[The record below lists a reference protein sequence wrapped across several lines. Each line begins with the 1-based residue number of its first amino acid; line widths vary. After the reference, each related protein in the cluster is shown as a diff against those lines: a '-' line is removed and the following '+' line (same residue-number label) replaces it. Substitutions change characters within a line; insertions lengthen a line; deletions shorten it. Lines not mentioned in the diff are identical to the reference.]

1 MGKILVVGSLNMD
14 FVINTDKMPVP
25 GETVLGNNFSLCPGG
40 KGANQA
46 YAIGKIGGDVAMIGA
61 VGNDEYGKKLKDNLQ
76 SVNVDVTPIEV
87 IENENTGCAFVTV
100 DETGENNIVV
110 IQGANKMI
118 TKETIDK
125 NIKLI
130 EESDIVLMQLEIPID
145 VVKYTITLAKQYG
158 KTVILDP
165 APAQASVLDDV
176 FDKIDFA
183 KPNETELSIL
193 TGIPT
198 GNMEEIISAARVLN
212 EKGIKNILVT
222 LGKKGSMLIN
232 KEECA
237 HFEVPDVKI
246 VDTTAAGDS
255 FIATFS
261 IGLSNGMPVHDSIR
275 FANKVANFVCTR
287 PGAQA
292 SIPTREEIENL

>member
-1 MGKILVVGSLNMD
+1 MGKVLVVGSLNMD
-14 FVINTDKMPVP
+14 FVINTDQMPVP
-25 GETVLGNNFSLCPGG
+25 GETVLGNTFSLCPGG

-76 SVNVDVTPIEV
+76 SVNVDVMPIEV
-87 IENENTGCAFVTV
+87 IEDENTGCAFVTV
-100 DETGENNIVV
+100 DKTGENNIVV
-110 IQGANKMI
+110 IQGTNKMI

-145 VVKYTITLAKQYG
+145 VVKHTITLAKQYG

-165 APAQASVLDDV
+165 APAQAGVLDDV

-193 TGIPT
+193 TGMPT
-198 GNMEEIISAARVLN
+198 SNMEEIKSAARALN

-232 KEECA
+232 KEECT
-237 HFEVPDVKI
+237 HFEVPDIKI

-261 IGLSNGMPVHDSIR
+261 IGISNGNDVHDSIR

>member
-14 FVINTDKMPVP
+14 FVINTDKMPDP

-61 VGNDEYGKKLKDNLQ
+61 VGDDEYGSKLKQNLQ
-76 SVNVDVTPIEV
+76 SVNVNITPIEV
-87 IENENTGCAFVTV
+87 IKNENTGCAFVTV
-100 DETGENNIVV
+100 DKAGENNIVV
-110 IQGANKMI
+110 IQGSNKKI
-118 TKETIDK
+118 TKEVIDK

-130 EESDIVLMQLEIPID
+130 EEADIVLMQLEIPID
-145 VVKYTITLAKQYG
+145 VVKYTINIAKQYG
-158 KTVILDP
+158 KTIILDP
-165 APAQASVLDDV
+165 APAQPGVLDDV
-176 FDKIDFA
+176 FHKIDFA

-193 TGIPT
+193 TGMPT
-198 GNMEEIISAARVLN
+198 SNMEEIINAAKVLN

-232 KEECA
+232 KEECV
-237 HFEVPDVKI
+237 HFEVPETKI

-261 IGLSNGMPVHDSIR
+261 IGISNGMHIHESIR

-287 PGAQA
+287 PGAQS
-292 SIPTREEIENL
+292 SIPTKEEIENL

>member
-14 FVINTDKMPVP
+14 FVIDTDKMPVP
-25 GETVLGNNFSLCPGG
+25 GETVLGNNFSLSPGG

-46 YAIGKIGGDVAMIGA
+46 YAIGKIGGNISMIGA
-61 VGNDEYGKKLKDNLQ
+61 VGNDEYGKKLKENLQ

-100 DETGENNIVV
+100 DKSGENNIVV
-110 IQGANKMI
+110 IQGTNKMI
-118 TKETIDK
+118 TKETINK
-125 NIKLI
+125 NINLI
-130 EESDIVLMQLEIPID
+130 KESDIVLMQLEIPID
-145 VVKYTITLAKQYG
+145 VVKYAITLAKEYG

-165 APAQASVLDDV
+165 APAQANVLDDV

-193 TGIPT
+193 TGMPT
-198 GNMEEIISAARVLN
+198 NNIEEIIAAARVLN
-212 EKGIKNILVT
+212 EKGIKNVLVT
-222 LGKKGSMLIN
+222 LGKKGSMIVN
-232 KEECA
+232 KEECT
-237 HFEVPDVKI
+237 HFEVPQVPI

-255 FIATFS
+255 FIATFA
-261 IGLSNGMPVHDSIR
+261 IGLSNGTPIHECIK

-287 PGAQA
+287 KGAQS
-292 SIPTREEIENL
+292 SIPTKEEVQNL

>member
-14 FVINTDKMPVP
+14 FVIDTDKMPVP

-46 YAIGKIGGDVAMIGA
+46 YAIGKIGGQVSMIGA
-61 VGNDEYGKKLKDNLQ
+61 VGNDSYGKILKENLE
-76 SVNVDVTPIEV
+76 SVNVDVTPVEV

-100 DETGENNIVV
+100 DKTGENNIVV
-110 IQGANKMI
+110 IQGTNKMI

-125 NIKLI
+125 NIDLI
-130 EESDIVLMQLEIPID
+130 KQSDIILMQLEIPID
-145 VVKYTITLAKQYG
+145 VVKYTIILAKEYG
-158 KTVILDP
+158 KIVILDP
-165 APAQASVLDDV
+165 APAQAKILDDV

-193 TGIPT
+193 TEMPT
-198 GNMEEIISAARVLN
+198 NNIEEIIRAAKTLN
-212 EKGIKNILVT
+212 EKGIRNVLVT

-232 KEECA
+232 KEECT
-237 HFEVPDVKI
+237 HFEVPQVSI

-255 FIATFS
+255 FIATFA
-261 IGLSNGMPVHDSIR
+261 IGLANGKSIHESIT

-287 PGAQA
+287 KGAQS
-292 SIPTREEIENL
+292 SIPTKEEVENL